1 MSIRVNLILVD
12 DYIKIAL
19 YIDKIYSNL
28 IYLKI
33 VVIDTSILILILI
46 L

>member
-12 DYIKIAL
+12 DYIKIAR
-19 YIDKIYSNL
+19 YIDWIYSNL

-33 VVIDTSILILILI
+33 GVIDTSILILILI